1 MRNVPCCVVLILEL
15 LLTVCKD
22 SNQKPSTQDNTPEES
37 QSGSSYKAHPKLPF
51 ALNLPYGFE
60 LIGGYEHGSVYYKV
74 HPPAGKPVSLDI
86 NWRCSDD
93 FYHYTR
99 ESIQKKDL
107 KIITEKETI
116 WLRGLEN
123 VIAQETLWVY
133 AEPLFV
139 YKKKLYRNAED
150 SIYGGRPAI
159 KAVMAHRGYG
169 YWFSMDIYP
178 YPSGFLPDTQA
189 CWESL
194 DWTIRMLAQGLENLP
209 EKPDTFLYM
218 EDEYYEAI
226 KELFHSRP
234 FWIAGA
240 DTLGPID
247 RSSIEYLTSRPL
259 FVPRMISG
267 FPEEGLVEYW
277 ADYPEVEKPTGCDN
291 RPVTMV
297 TIFWRPA
304 FGNKKADDSLTL
316 TNQKRIR
323 RHILRELYY
332 HDPAPYDRPCEI
344 KWDSS
349 FSATFKGFS
358 VQGFS
363 LRYPGDPPYEWSY
376 RTDLFF
382 EREGFE
388 FQIVAISD
396 ERLGPRFLSPKDKLW
411 RWLES
416 HWYWMDEPHPDWSRY
431 PIHYDSIKYKRAE
444 DDIPPEERSS
454 EDP

>member
-1 MRNVPCCVVLILEL
+1 M
-15 LLTVCKD
+15 
-22 SNQKPSTQDNTPEES
+22 
-37 QSGSSYKAHPKLPF
+37 
-51 ALNLPYGFE
+51 
-60 LIGGYEHGSVYYKV
+60 
-74 HPPAGKPVSLDI
+74 
-86 NWRCSDD
+86 
-93 FYHYTR
+93 
-99 ESIQKKDL
+99 
-107 KIITEKETI
+107 
-116 WLRGLEN
+116 
-123 VIAQETLWVY
+123 IAQETLWIY

-159 KAVMAHRGYG
+159 EAVMAHRGYG

-189 CWESL
+189 CWKSL
-194 DWTIRMLAQGLENLP
+194 DWTLRMLAQGLENLP

-218 EDEYYEAI
+218 EKEYYDGI
-226 KELFHSRP
+226 KELLHSRP
-234 FWIAGA
+234 FWIEDA

-277 ADYPEVEKPTGCDN
+277 ADYPEVEEPTGCDN
-291 RPVTMV
+291 RTVTMV

-304 FGNKKADDSLTL
+304 FGNKGEDDSLIL
-316 TNQKRIR
+316 TNQERIR
-323 RHILRELYY
+323 RHILRDLYC
-332 HDPAPYDRPCEI
+332 HDPDPYDRPCEI

-382 EREGFE
+382 QRTEFE
-388 FQIVAISD
+388 FQIVALSD
-396 ERLGPRFLSPKDKLW
+396 ERLGPRFLSPNDKLW
-411 RWLES
+411 RWLER
-416 HWYWMDEPHPDWSRY
+416 HWYWLDEPHPDFSRY
-431 PIHYDSIKYKRAE
+431 PIHEDSIVWMASYYTL
-444 DDIPPEERSS
+444 P
-454 EDP
+454 